1 MKRGHRLDLILSYYM
16 HEHATIIMFS
26 ERDEVLTIHTERIQ
40 QFKIQLAQ
48 DAIEAPWT
56 TSKSKQISRNKST
69 EQIVD
74 EDKQFDDDSKIMI
87 DHFI

>member
-16 HEHATIIMFS
+16 HEHATIIMLN

-48 DAIEAPWT
+48 DAIEAP
-56 TSKSKQISRNKST
+56 
-69 EQIVD
+69 
-74 EDKQFDDDSKIMI
+74 
-87 DHFI
+87 

>member
-1 MKRGHRLDLILSYYM
+1 MCI
-16 HEHATIIMFS
+16 
-26 ERDEVLTIHTERIQ
+26 
-40 QFKIQLAQ
+40 

-56 TSKSKQISRNKST
+56 TTATSKSKQISRNKST